1 MAEFAH
7 NYGFFV
13 FLIVLFIF
21 IGVIIIE
28 CLTGGLTPFDVKK
41 FIEERIMNDKSLN
54 GEISYKTQIMMTL
67 VDMNA
72 HDSVVLDVER
82 GQHDHTIN
90 YFQKNG
96 MTPIQCAEFIQ
107 SSY

>member
-1 MAEFAH
+1 MEQFIRD
-7 NYGFFV
+7 YGFLIFLVAFSIFIAIV
-13 FLIVLFIF
+13 FLKWILD
-21 IGVIIIE
+21 GV
-28 CLTGGLTPFDVKK
+28 TPFDVNK
-41 FIEERIMNDKSLN
+41 FIEEKIVDDKFLN
-54 GEISYKTQIMMTL
+54 GEISYKTQVMMTL
-67 VDMNA
+67 VDMNV